1 MAGKDLT
8 LAELRKFDGSG
19 DGGLIYVAI
28 NGKIFD
34 VTEKGKQFYGP
45 GRWMRWMRTWDGLQ
59 GYDVMQY
66 GRSRAGKVQSRAAV
80 WLICRINHALRLC
93 IELFEVTLLVYDR
106 LWHVCYCCTCQSLT
120 QERALYNHVST
131 IHAYNRTV
139 SAYVSLYY
147 SR

>member
-45 GRWMRWMRTWDGLQ
+45 GGPYAAFAGHDASRGLATMTMGVKDDKDDLSDLTKAQMDSLKTWEAQFTGDH
-59 GYDVMQY
+59 
-66 GRSRAGKVQSRAAV
+66 R
-80 WLICRINHALRLC
+80 RL
-93 IELFEVTLLVYDR
+93 
-106 LWHVCYCCTCQSLT
+106 
-120 QERALYNHVST
+120 
-131 IHAYNRTV
+131 
-139 SAYVSLYY
+139 
-147 SR
+147 